1 MTSYTDE
8 QVLEFVLWCER
19 HEMPDVVLS
28 FLRSLHADRT
38 RLQADVES
46 LRTNAERYLWLRKN
60 TEGDFGPT
68 MVWANGWSS
77 EYSGQII
84 CNMYKNIEE
93 YDQAIDTARAAIG
106 DNHE

>member
-8 QVLEFVLWCER
+8 QVLKCAKAYEDFGEPVAPSMLLSLLAER
-19 HEMPDVVLS
+19 
-28 FLRSLHADRT
+28 T
-38 RLQADVES
+38 ILQAELKS

-68 MVWANGWSS
+68 MIWANGWSS

-84 CNMYKNIEE
+84 CNMYKNLEE
-93 YDQAIDTARAAIG
+93 YDQAIDSARAKKAAP
-106 DNHE
+106 